1 MKITKNQLRRLIES
15 AIKESDEKDM
25 GKEWA
30 YTIRDGDTLSALHIA
45 RGAPGATLQDQIKL
59 NQEKTENSENFNPDK
74 LAIGQTI
81 YLYVDSSVP
90 AGG

>member
-1 MKITKNQLRRLIES
+1 MKITRTQLRKLIES
-15 AIKESDEKDM
+15 AIKESDEKGM
-25 GKEWA
+25 GKVWA

-59 NQEKTENSENFNPDK
+59 NQEKTKNKFNHDK
-74 LAIGQTI
+74 LAIGQKI
-81 YLYVDSSVP
+81 WLYVDYSVP